1 MKKSWFASKK
11 VIVTGAS
18 SGIGRKIVDI
28 LIKDYGCTVLG
39 VSRNSERAI
48 AVYNDISAITD
59 KYSYYCF
66 DVSKKD
72 EWIKFVEY
80 LSNNDFI
87 PDLVINNAGML
98 PKFRSA
104 VKTDIEDIEKVLFTD
119 FLSAV
124 YSFKFIYDKFGD
136 KVSFVNVSSSASLA
150 SLAGTSAY
158 SSAKSALRAFTECVS
173 VELKKKTYISVVC
186 PGFTKTEIFK
196 NQSQP
201 IDQGL
206 IGKVS
211 MPVQKMAKKIVK
223 GIKCKKRRMVFGK
236 DAHIMSILARLMPQK
251 SIDITSSF
259 LKMSKMS
266 LFDEV
271 FEK

>member
-1 MKKSWFASKK
+1 MKKSWFASKNI
-11 VIVTGAS
+11 VITGAS

-28 LIKDYGCTVLG
+28 LIKDYGCKVLG
-39 VSRNSERAI
+39 VSRNAERAQK
-48 AVYNDISAITD
+48 VYDEISAFTD

-66 DVSKKD
+66 DVSKKE
-72 EWIKFVEY
+72 EWIKFVDY
-80 LSNNDFI
+80 LVDKDFI
-87 PDLVINNAGML
+87 PVLVINNAGML

-104 VKTDIEDIEKVLFTD
+104 TKTDIDDIEKVLYTD

-124 YSFKFIYDKFGD
+124 YSFKLIYDKFGD

-158 SSAKSALRAFTECVS
+158 SSAKSALRSFTECVS
-173 VELKKKTYISVVC
+173 VELKKKTYVGIVC

-223 GIKCKKRRMVFGK
+223 GIKRKKRRMVFGK
-236 DAHIMSILARLMPQK
+236 DAHLMSILARLMPKK
-251 SIDITSSF
+251 STDITSSF